1 MKRQQFNIP
10 LPPSPRRAQVQIVSV
25 EDGRKNKILQ
35 DECDILSAR
44 LKNATEALA
53 RTGKRQK
60 ELLSNESQLSIL
72 NHGQADELSTL
83 RSVRKQLE
91 SEVTELNSLRT
102 SWKNVNEARK
112 LAEFRLKNI
121 QLSTSNMS
129 QGAIIAQGGEKVAMF
144 GPIIPRKHLGGGA
157 ANLVKYSVKENN

>member
-1 MKRQQFNIP
+1 MKRQQFNVPI
-10 LPPSPRRAQVQIVSV
+10 PPSINRVQTQIVSV

-35 DECDILSAR
+35 ERCDLLSTK
-44 LKNATEALA
+44 LDNATDALS
-53 RTGKRQK
+53 RTSIRQK
-60 ELLSNESQLSIL
+60 ELLKRESTLSIL
-72 NHGQADELSTL
+72 NNEQANELNTL

-91 SEVTELNSLRT
+91 SELVELNALRE
-102 SWKNVNEARK
+102 SWTNVNEARK

-144 GPIIPRKHLGGGA
+144 GSIIPRKHLGGGT